1 MDEENTRSPFVSEHL
16 KEILIDLKDFMFS
29 KWESSKMANTWNEK
43 KFLLNGSPSS
53 FKMI

>member
-29 KWESSKMANTWNEK
+29 KWESSKMANTWNGNFYLMVVLPPLK
-43 KFLLNGSPSS
+43 
-53 FKMI
+53 